1 MGSRVKVGLIFTI
14 IVLAAVLATVWII
27 AFSPPQFP
35 FFRERRVPPGGFIAG
50 DLEFFYDAFA
60 IISTVNIALLVILT
74 LFYVNIYLKTHSTF
88 TLGLVIFALV
98 FLVKDLTS
106 SPLLTSMWGFT
117 AYGLGP
123 FELLPGLFECFALSV
138 LLYLSYRY

>member
-14 IVLAAVLATVWII
+14 IMLAAVLATVWII
-27 AFSPPQFP
+27 AFSTQEFL
-35 FFRERRVPPGGFIAG
+35 FFRERRAPPGGFIAG

-60 IISTVNIALLVILT
+60 IISTINIALLLILT
-74 LFYVNIYLKTHSTF
+74 LFYVNVYLKTHSTF
-88 TLGLVIFALV
+88 TVGLVIFALV

-106 SPLLTSMWGFT
+106 SPLLVSILGYT

-138 LLYLSYRY
+138 LLYLSYKY

>member
-1 MGSRVKVGLIFTI
+1 MGNRVKIGLIFTI
-14 IVLAAVLATVWII
+14 VLLAAVLATIWVI
-27 AFSPPQFP
+27 AFSQPQFP
-35 FFRERRVPPGGFIAG
+35 FFRERPPPPGGFIAG

-60 IISTVNIALLVILT
+60 IISTVNIALLLVLT
-74 LFYVNIYLKTHSTF
+74 LFYVNVYLKTHSTF
-88 TLGLVIFALV
+88 TVGLIIFALV

-106 SPLLTSMWGFT
+106 SPLLTSLLGYN

-123 FELLPGLFECFALSV
+123 FALLPGLFECFALTV

>member
-1 MGSRVKVGLIFTI
+1 MGNRVKIGLIFTI
-14 IVLAAVLATVWII
+14 VLLAAVLATVWVI
-27 AFSPPQFP
+27 AFSEPQSP
-35 FFRERRVPPGGFIAG
+35 FFRERPGPQGGFVAG

-60 IISTVNIALLVILT
+60 IISTVNIALLLVLT
-74 LFYVNIYLKTHSTF
+74 LFYVNVYLKTHSTF
-88 TLGLVIFALV
+88 TVGLVIFALV

-106 SPLLTSMWGFT
+106 SPLLTSFLGYN

-123 FELLPGLFECFALSV
+123 FALLPGLFECFALSV

>member
-27 AFSPPQFP
+27 AFNTPQFL
-35 FFRERRVPPGGFIAG
+35 FFRERPVPPSGFIAG
-50 DLEFFYDAFA
+50 DFEFFYDSFA
-60 IISTVNIALLVILT
+60 IISTINVALLVILT
-74 LFYVNIYLKTHSTF
+74 VFYLNVYLKTHSTF
-88 TLGLVIFALV
+88 TVGLIIFALV

-106 SPLLTSMWGFT
+106 SPLLTSMLGYR

-138 LLYLSYRY
+138 LLYLSYKY